1 MSFCLIGLG
10 ANLGNRRETL
20 EAAVARLRQHA
31 ALRITA
37 ISRWHETAP
46 VGGPPGQPAFL
57 NGALA
62 AETSLPPHALLEL
75 LQQVERE
82 LGRRPAERWGPRPID
97 LDLLL
102 YDQLVL
108 ATATLVLPHPRMAWR
123 RFVLEPAVE
132 VAGAMIHST
141 TGWTLSRL
149 LEHLDTAAPY
159 VAITGPIAAGKTE
172 LAERLAR
179 QSAARLILE
188 PLDLA
193 QLEAFYADPAGRAWQ
208 TELQFLQQRS
218 RLLAAGGPPWSDAPR
233 LVLSDFWFHQSLAFA
248 RVWLA
253 PQQLEEFQRQW
264 ESARRRVVRP
274 KLTVL
279 LDAPGAELLRR
290 VVRRGR
296 RCERSLQVEQLERI
310 RQAMLAEASQ
320 PDVGPLLRLAS
331 DDVDAVF
338 HEVRAAVQ
346 AME

>member
-20 EAAVARLRQHA
+20 EAAVARLRHHPA
-31 ALRITA
+31 MRLTA
-37 ISRWHETAP
+37 TSPWYETAP
-46 VGGPPGQPAFL
+46 VGGPPRQPDFL
-57 NGALA
+57 NGALV
-62 AETSLPPHALLEL
+62 AETSLPPQALLEL

-108 ATATLVLPHPRMAWR
+108 STPTLVLPHPRMAWR
-123 RFVLEPAVE
+123 RFVLEPAAE
-132 VAGAMIHST
+132 VAGAMIHPT

-159 VAITGPIAAGKTE
+159 VAITGPIGAGKTE

-179 QSAARLILE
+179 QTAARLIAE

-218 RLLAAGGPPWSDAPR
+218 RLLAAGAPPWVDAPR

-253 PQQLEEFQRQW
+253 PEQLEEFRRQW
-264 ESARRRVVRP
+264 EGARRGVVRP
-274 KLTVL
+274 KLIVL

-296 RCERSLQVEQLERI
+296 RGERSLQVEQLERI
-310 RQAMLAEASQ
+310 RQAILAEASQ
-320 PDVGPLLRLAS
+320 GDVGPLLRLTS
-331 DDVDAVF
+331 DDADAVF
-338 HEVRAAVQ
+338 DEVLAAVQ